1 MVQCIP
7 LDEIYFVNDSYA
19 KLCRVFLQ
27 QWDKERSD
35 RHLSSIIDLD
45 FRMTQYKPEAPPR
58 RSVLTFLEEQL
69 KQGERSAVLI
79 HGDFGCG
86 KTTTAKRFVADLS
99 EEYLRGNSAVP
110 KVLYVNVN
118 NIDIRSRRDECIESE
133 LARYRI
139 TGDFANDLIQQVARD
154 EINLIF
160 DGVDEMARPYTEAGR
175 KDAIQLLRDVANRR
189 SAVYF
194 IRGSYYP
201 EIGEMITS
209 FSKLADFDFNKGEK
223 RTTVAQLQGLRQEQ
237 VAEYLDSRLG
247 YHDGSAV
254 RSALHKLGFES
265 FLSDPLIVS
274 LVCDLVEEEG
284 IASVQSFPREKQKA
298 HFLGELVR
306 RLLKREQLK
315 RSRHGGL
322 AEDFEVFQKVLWAVA
337 FNMICRGTPNISP
350 SQLESFVHRAL
361 QNRMEQ
367 TTEAVDAFRTMA
379 WIHRSPDGELAFR
392 HEALTLVCAAQHVN
406 TMFEFRDALGISD
419 WQPHAP
425 LAEIVC
431 QYAGETIG
439 SAAVLGAMG
448 MLGGD
453 LPFNVS
459 QLAETVLGAAKH
471 RDDFDR
477 IAERE
482 LDERTVALICRGIFT
497 SLALAQ
503 LPIRILLK
511 SVSEKRALQLSI
523 LFLCFFSK
531 SNQSD
536 VVVEIA
542 LDILRPR
549 IKRD

>member
-1 MVQCIP
+1 VDRILADSAAPVLRKTIIGSRFIPTAREAAGSAMVQCIP

-223 RTTVAQLQGLRQEQ
+223 RTTVAQLQGLRQE
-237 VAEYLDSRLG
+237 
-247 YHDGSAV
+247 
-254 RSALHKLGFES
+254 
-265 FLSDPLIVS
+265 
-274 LVCDLVEEEG
+274 
-284 IASVQSFPREKQKA
+284 
-298 HFLGELVR
+298 
-306 RLLKREQLK
+306 
-315 RSRHGGL
+315 
-322 AEDFEVFQKVLWAVA
+322 
-337 FNMICRGTPNISP
+337 
-350 SQLESFVHRAL
+350 
-361 QNRMEQ
+361 
-367 TTEAVDAFRTMA
+367 
-379 WIHRSPDGELAFR
+379 
-392 HEALTLVCAAQHVN
+392 
-406 TMFEFRDALGISD
+406 
-419 WQPHAP
+419 
-425 LAEIVC
+425 
-431 QYAGETIG
+431 
-439 SAAVLGAMG
+439 
-448 MLGGD
+448 
-453 LPFNVS
+453 
-459 QLAETVLGAAKH
+459 
-471 RDDFDR
+471 
-477 IAERE
+477 
-482 LDERTVALICRGIFT
+482 
-497 SLALAQ
+497 
-503 LPIRILLK
+503 
-511 SVSEKRALQLSI
+511 
-523 LFLCFFSK
+523 
-531 SNQSD
+531 
-536 VVVEIA
+536 
-542 LDILRPR
+542 
-549 IKRD
+549 